1 MAPAGEDADRA
12 EEARAGRASPTNPP
26 IREDDRVVTREREA
40 ALLRPFPWV
49 ALGGVIVLVAVAAV
63 AVLSAGGRYA
73 IPFAVLTLILAVFVG
88 THRVLGWMQTR
99 RHETGRAEEK
109 AAADSGDPIPH
120 LGFDEQSQLG
130 ATAQSSAE
138 EDQAHTDMERST
150 GQG

>member
-1 MAPAGEDADRA
+1 MPSAGEDADRA

-26 IREDDRVVTREREA
+26 IREDERVVTREREA
-40 ALLRPFPWV
+40 ALRRPFPWV
-49 ALGGVIVLVAVAAV
+49 ALGGVIVLVGVAAV

-73 IPFAVLTLILAVFVG
+73 ISFAILAVVVAVFVG
-88 THRVLGWMQTR
+88 TPRVLGWMQTR
-99 RHETGRAEEK
+99 RYETGRAEEK
-109 AAADSGDPIPH
+109 SAADGADSVPH